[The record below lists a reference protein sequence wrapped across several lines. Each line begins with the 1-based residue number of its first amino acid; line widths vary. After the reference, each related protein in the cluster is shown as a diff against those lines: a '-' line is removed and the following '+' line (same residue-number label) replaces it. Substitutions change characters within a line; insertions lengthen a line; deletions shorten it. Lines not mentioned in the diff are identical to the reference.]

1 MEAFSIKQAP
11 VAAFTHN
18 NEKYMA
24 TDGHLF
30 LNFKVEGKESIS
42 TLVFRFTESS
52 LLFVSTDSLITFILH
67 CLCLRLMYIV

>member
-42 TLVFRFTESS
+42 TLVFRFTE
-52 LLFVSTDSLITFILH
+52 
-67 CLCLRLMYIV
+67 

>member
-18 NEKYMA
+18 KKYMA
-24 TDGHLF
+24 TDGHPF

-42 TLVFRFTESS
+42 TLVFRFTE
-52 LLFVSTDSLITFILH
+52 
-67 CLCLRLMYIV
+67 